1 MNKVLFQKRELSINI
16 KEYFW
21 KLLQQWKLMIIV
33 CLFFT
38 LALSLVVFQRQKNE
52 DKEYKEAKKE
62 LEELANEASAAEE
75 VILSELSSEDR
86 ASVEYALRFKKLI
99 SDRQDYLNN
108 SLLLDLE
115 PLHVKTL
122 TISYSIYDIAEPQ
135 SVVSIADGYAALVNN
150 SEAIRQIGA
159 VLAPDADIQYV
170 KELVS
175 ISNRYSTVVG
185 EGEAAT
191 VFITILIP
199 DDADEN
205 NVAKTIKNLIQNRK
219 KELSDRISDHN
230 LKIITEEVF
239 YAIRNDITSLKT
251 DCMNWINTLKIYRS
265 NAEAALT
272 DQQKAAYDQIEEMTA
287 NADGMEEVSNDTVE
301 NNESFF
307 SGKIAVIGVIAGIV
321 LYAIIYFVVLI
332 IRGKVVSASDAEYY
346 TGSRVIGEIYNNEYA
361 LRRTDI
367 VHSSFVTK
375 FQNSKRRNSSESDIF
390 HILEAICKK
399 HDIKKCAELVLTN
412 KAPYEKI
419 VKSIKDN
426 CIEKGIDCCI
436 IYETNEINELE
447 FVEIDKVVLFI
458 GDDTKVNH
466 LNHLLEVLHEYEIII
481 LGTVF
486 FGTR

>member
-1 MNKVLFQKRELSINI
+1 M
-16 KEYFW
+16 
-21 KLLQQWKLMIIV
+21 
-33 CLFFT
+33 
-38 LALSLVVFQRQKNE
+38 
-52 DKEYKEAKKE
+52 
-62 LEELANEASAAEE
+62 
-75 VILSELSSEDR
+75 ILSELSSEDR

-230 LKIITEEVF
+230 LKNTIIF
-239 YAIRNDITSLKT
+239 NSQL
-251 DCMNWINTLKIYRS
+251 S
-265 NAEAALT
+265 
-272 DQQKAAYDQIEEMTA
+272 
-287 NADGMEEVSNDTVE
+287 
-301 NNESFF
+301 
-307 SGKIAVIGVIAGIV
+307 IV
-321 LYAIIYFVVLI
+321 
-332 IRGKVVSASDAEYY
+332 
-346 TGSRVIGEIYNNEYA
+346 N
-361 LRRTDI
+361 LR
-367 VHSSFVTK
+367 
-375 FQNSKRRNSSESDIF
+375 
-390 HILEAICKK
+390 
-399 HDIKKCAELVLTN
+399 
-412 KAPYEKI
+412 
-419 VKSIKDN
+419 
-426 CIEKGIDCCI
+426 
-436 IYETNEINELE
+436 
-447 FVEIDKVVLFI
+447 
-458 GDDTKVNH
+458 
-466 LNHLLEVLHEYEIII
+466 
-481 LGTVF
+481 
-486 FGTR
+486 